1 MQTTN
6 RWGWGVLLLCLAL
19 LVNGCGYSFPHVYEG
34 AHRTVYMPTWQN
46 RTNKLGLDMKLY
58 QSLSRWFQQAE
69 KVDLTRQKGEASDYV
84 LTGEIL
90 SIDLPS
96 VSWNTIADVT
106 GTKVSL
112 IVRFAL
118 KDQRSGKAVWEVGG
132 KLYTADYTVTST
144 TVADEDQALAKI
156 IDDLSEDLYIGVL
169 KKIRQ
174 QQNRSTP
181 PSS

>member
-1 MQTTN
+1 MEATN
-6 RWGWGVLLLCLAL
+6 RWGWGILLLCLAL
-19 LVNGCGYSFPHVYEG
+19 LANGCGYSFPHVYQG

-69 KVDLTRQKGEASDYV
+69 KVDLTRQKDQTTDYV

-96 VSWNTIADVT
+96 ISWNTIADVT

-112 IVRFAL
+112 VVRFAL
-118 KDQRSGKAVWEVGG
+118 KDQRTGKVVWEVGS
-132 KLYTADYTVTST
+132 KLYTADYTVTPT
-144 TVADEDQALAKI
+144 TIADEEEALVKI
-156 IDDLSEDLYIGVL
+156 IDDLSEDIYLGVL

-174 QQNRSTP
+174 QQGRTTP
-181 PSS
+181 PSP